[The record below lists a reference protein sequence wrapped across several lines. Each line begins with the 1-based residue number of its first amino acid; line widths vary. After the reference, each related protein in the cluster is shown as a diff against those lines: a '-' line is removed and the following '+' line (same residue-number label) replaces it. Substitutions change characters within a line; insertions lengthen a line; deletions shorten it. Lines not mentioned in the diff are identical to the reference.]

1 MLWEQGASGVGE
13 SFRLRNL
20 QKEVVTMNLI
30 YLKKLTVFAAL
41 LFVLGGCAVGVGVR
55 GGYYHDHHPNYHRY
69 HYHGY
74 WR

>member
-1 MLWEQGASGVGE
+1 
-13 SFRLRNL
+13 
-20 QKEVVTMNLI
+20 MNST

-41 LFVLGGCAVGVGVR
+41 IFLLGGCAVGVGVR
-55 GGYYHDHHPNYHRY
+55 GGYYYDHDYPYHY

>member
-1 MLWEQGASGVGE
+1 
-13 SFRLRNL
+13 
-20 QKEVVTMNLI
+20 MNSK
-30 YLKKLTVFAAL
+30 YLKKLLLFAAL

-55 GGYYHDHHPNYHRY
+55 GGYYHDHYPNYHRY